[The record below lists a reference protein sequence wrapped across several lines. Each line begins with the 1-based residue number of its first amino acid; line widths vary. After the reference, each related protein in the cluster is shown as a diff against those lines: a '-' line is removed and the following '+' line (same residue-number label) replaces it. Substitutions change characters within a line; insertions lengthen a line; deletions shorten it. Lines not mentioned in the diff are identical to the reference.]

1 MFAEKLSGGEK
12 RRLYLLTILQQ
23 APNFLILDEPTNDLD
38 LVTIGVLEDF
48 LMTYKGCLIVVSH
61 DRFFMDKI
69 TDHLFIFEGDGIVKD
84 YRWTYSEYKEELTE
98 KSDKKSEKSES
109 RISVVEDGDDS
120 VSIKKKL
127 SYMERREL
135 DILSKDIH
143 ELEKKRDEINRI
155 FERTDIPYDDIRVL
169 SEELGNIVRQLEQ
182 KEYRRF
188 ELSARE

>member
-1 MFAEKLSGGEK
+1 
-12 RRLYLLTILQQ
+12 
-23 APNFLILDEPTNDLD
+23 
-38 LVTIGVLEDF
+38 
-48 LMTYKGCLIVVSH
+48 
-61 DRFFMDKI
+61 
-69 TDHLFIFEGDGIVKD
+69 
-84 YRWTYSEYKEELTE
+84 
-98 KSDKKSEKSES
+98 
-109 RISVVEDGDDS
+109 
-120 VSIKKKL
+120 
-127 SYMERREL
+127 MERREL